1 MTRKEKLFAEVNE
14 LIEKYNKMTEGHEGY
29 EPRKKCENN
38 YRTTWKCY
46 ELVDEIAF
54 VNKLISDFE
63 LKLKIDEYWLTNEGA
78 TRKASLEKRIAEIE
92 QSFEDT
98 DNMWINGI
106 TELIMSYLTDGD
118 WVVHPRISGAEI
130 GIKDPVGKS
139 PNSILFGHSFELHY
153 NKWRYDDEPILEINY
168 GTMGSFDPL
177 LDTNRVMYLQGMVKI
192 ASNTELIKKLQNA
205 FEQWN
210 IMHSE
215 ISKKYNKLKNELKNP
230 FENK

>member
-1 MTRKEKLFAEVNE
+1 MTRKEKLFAEVNG

-29 EPRKKCENN
+29 EPRKKYENN
-38 YRTTWKCY
+38 YRTTRKCD

-54 VNKLISDFE
+54 VNKLISNFE
-63 LKLKIDEYWLTNEGA
+63 LKLKIEEYWLTNEGA

-98 DNMWINGI
+98 DNMWTNGI

-118 WVVHPRISGAEI
+118 WIVHPRISGAEI